1 MMMMMM
7 MMMRVGSGVYATE
20 AGRIW
25 DGKRGREWRK
35 REMNVDGWMHFDG
48 LKVKQAPW
56 GATKEGG
63 EREAKPIVLSIPR
76 AVELLGAS
84 GQ

>member
-1 MMMMMM
+1 
-7 MMMRVGSGVYATE
+7 
-20 AGRIW
+20 
-25 DGKRGREWRK
+25 
-35 REMNVDGWMHFDG
+35 MNVDGWMHFDG